1 MPAAKIHN
9 RKKTGADEALAKR
22 IVVIDHDK
30 IKPNSDTF
38 KYFKRHAG
46 GCGNTGC
53 IRIAGKKVIVSEY
66 ACPVCVNRCKQAPGD
81 AVSVVKL
88 PTNLSTNTTHRY
100 GPNTFKLHGLPVP
113 RPGHVLGL
121 LGTNGTGKSTG
132 IKILAGRLKPN
143 LGIYSGS
150 TEGSG
155 SPPDWSDIVTYY
167 RGSDLQNYFKGV
179 VNDQLKIAMKPQLEA
194 RFTRALR
201 GKTVRHH
208 IKIRD
213 ERNMMDRY
221 AKDLDLVH
229 LMDRNVEDLSG
240 GELQRFAI
248 ACTLCRKADVYMFDE
263 ISSFLDVKQ
272 RLRCTELIRSL
283 VHDQETSVTEW
294 PTKKNGGTNDEHASS
309 KKYVIVVEHDLAILD
324 YMSDFIQ
331 CMYGTPGAYG
341 VVTARSRVRNGIN
354 QFLAGY
360 IPVDNMRFRDHELT
374 FKVTSMDFVPED
386 EDIATDA
393 DDDEKKKDGKDEKK
407 DGGVLRYPNMTHTLV
422 RKNEEGEVKS
432 SFTLHVKAGT
442 FRDGECIVL
451 LGENGTGKTTFM
463 ELLAGRTKE
472 QRGKESAIG
481 SYDADNYD
489 KNGKSSEGPKKG
501 KGGKGK
507 KNKNANPGG
516 ALDKVDPTGEPP
528 KPSLAALGVSYKI
541 QAGMNPKWRKFQGTV
556 QDLLE
561 REINR
566 SLSDRLFRLLVIKAL
581 NVEEIMDLP
590 VKSLSGG
597 EMQRLS
603 ITICL
608 GTPALVYLIDEP
620 SAALDCEQRI
630 IAAKVMKRW
639 VVNHLGRTIFLV
651 EHDFVMAAAMAD
663 RVIVYEGIP
672 GVEATACAPSSLAD
686 GFNRF
691 LKHLDVTF
699 RKDPINFRPRINKK
713 NGRID
718 QIQKKSGEYYM
729 FDTLEA
735 EADDDDFGD
744 I

>member
-1 MPAAKIHN
+1 M
-9 RKKTGADEALAKR
+9 
-22 IVVIDHDK
+22 VIDHDK

-46 GCGNTGC
+46 GCGKTGC
-53 IRIAGKKVIVSEY
+53 IRIQGKKVIVSEY

-88 PTNLSTNTTHRY
+88 PTNLTTNTTHRY

-155 SPPDWSDIVTYY
+155 QPPDWSDIVTYY

-208 IKIRD
+208 ITIRD
-213 ERNMMDRY
+213 ERSMMDRY
-221 AKDLDLVH
+221 VRDLDLLH
-229 LMDRNVEDLSG
+229 LLDRNVEDLSG

-283 VHDQETSVTEW
+283 VHEQETSVDEW
-294 PTKKNGGTNDEHASS
+294 PTIKNGGTNEPHASS

-341 VVTARSRVRNGIN
+341 VVTARSQVRNGIN

-374 FKVTSMDFVPED
+374 FKVTSMDFVPDD
-386 EDIATDA
+386 EAVDLAAAADP
-393 DDDEKKKDGKDEKK
+393 DDDDKKKPGDPTGN
-407 DGGVLRYPNMTHTLV
+407 GNVLRYPNMTHTLV
-422 RKNEEGEVKS
+422 RRNEEGEIKS

-451 LGENGTGKTTFM
+451 LGGT
-463 ELLAGRTKE
+463 
-472 QRGKESAIG
+472 
-481 SYDADNYD
+481 
-489 KNGKSSEGPKKG
+489 
-501 KGGKGK
+501 
-507 KNKNANPGG
+507 
-516 ALDKVDPTGEPP
+516 
-528 KPSLAALGVSYKI
+528 
-541 QAGMNPKWRKFQGTV
+541 
-556 QDLLE
+556 
-561 REINR
+561 
-566 SLSDRLFRLLVIKAL
+566 
-581 NVEEIMDLP
+581 
-590 VKSLSGG
+590 
-597 EMQRLS
+597 
-603 ITICL
+603 
-608 GTPALVYLIDEP
+608 
-620 SAALDCEQRI
+620 
-630 IAAKVMKRW
+630 
-639 VVNHLGRTIFLV
+639 
-651 EHDFVMAAAMAD
+651 
-663 RVIVYEGIP
+663 
-672 GVEATACAPSSLAD
+672 
-686 GFNRF
+686 
-691 LKHLDVTF
+691 
-699 RKDPINFRPRINKK
+699 
-713 NGRID
+713 
-718 QIQKKSGEYYM
+718 
-729 FDTLEA
+729 
-735 EADDDDFGD
+735 
-744 I
+744 

>member
-1 MPAAKIHN
+1 
-9 RKKTGADEALAKR
+9 
-22 IVVIDHDK
+22 VVIDPDK
-30 IKPNSDTF
+30 VKPNSEAF
-38 KYFKRHAG
+38 KYFKRHAKA
-46 GCGNTGC
+46 CGKQDC
-53 IRIAGKKVIVSEY
+53 ISIVGKKVIVSEY
-66 ACPVCVNRCKQAPGD
+66 ACAVCVNRCKQAPGD

-88 PTNLSTNTTHRY
+88 PSNLTVDTTHRY
-100 GPNTFKLHGLPVP
+100 GPNTFKLHGLPIP

-132 IKILAGRLKPN
+132 MKILAGRLKPN
-143 LGIYSGS
+143 LGIYAGHA
-150 TEGSG
+150 EG
-155 SPPDWSDIVTYY
+155 SPPDWSDIVAYY
-167 RGSDLQNYFKGV
+167 RGSDLQNYFKGLI
-179 VNDQLKIAMKPQLEA
+179 NDQLKIAMKPQLEA
-194 RFTRALR
+194 RFQKALK

-208 IKIRD
+208 MKIRD
-213 ERNMMDRY
+213 ERGMMERY
-221 AKDLDLVH
+221 AKDLDLEH
-229 LMDRNVEDLSG
+229 LMDRNAEDLSG
-240 GELQRFAI
+240 GELQRFAV

-272 RLRCTELIRSL
+272 RLRCTELIRAL
-283 VHDQETSVTEW
+283 VHDQESFVDEW
-294 PTKKNGGTNDEHASS
+294 PGEEHASS

-341 VVTARSRVRNGIN
+341 VVTSRSRVRNGIN

-360 IPVDNMRFRDHELT
+360 IPTDNMRFRDHELT
-374 FKVTSMDFVPED
+374 FKVTSMDFKPDAGDDGDGGD
-386 EDIATDA
+386 E
-393 DDDEKKKDGKDEKK
+393 EKK
-407 DGGVLRYPNMTHTLV
+407 DDGKKKKAIKTSDLKYPAMTHTRQ
-422 RKNEEGEVKS
+422 RKNEAGEVTTK
-432 SFTLHVKAGT
+432 FTLHVESGS

-463 ELLAGRTKE
+463 ELLAGKTKE
-472 QRGKESAIG
+472 QRGKEAAIG

-489 KNGKSSEGPKKG
+489 
-501 KGGKGK
+501 GGD
-507 KNKNANPGG
+507 N
-516 ALDKVDPTGEPP
+516 
-528 KPSLAALGVSYKI
+528 KPSLAALGVSYKL
-541 QAGMNPKWRKFQGTV
+541 QTMNPKIRKFAGTV
-556 QDLLE
+556 QQFLE
-561 REINR
+561 QEINK
-566 SLSDRLFRLLVIKAL
+566 SLADRLFRLLVIRAL
-581 NVEEIMDLP
+581 NIEEIFDLP
-590 VKSLSGG
+590 VRSLSGG

-603 ITICL
+603 ICVCL

-663 RVIVYEGIP
+663 RVIVYEGKP

-691 LKHLDVTF
+691 LKNLDVTF

-713 NGRID
+713 NSRID
-718 QIQKKSGEYYM
+718 KIQKQNGEYYM
-729 FDTLEA
+729 FDIIEGEDETI
-735 EADDDDFGD
+735 DDDD